1 MTHHGKYFLME
12 KGSRYK
18 RNLSQNPHEDP
29 QSSAL
34 PVNDTGMD
42 GCSKRSLEK
51 PKSRRKT
58 FRHKSLR
65 KESVCSPQSHSRVS
79 KKIHSLTHSFIHSLF
94 NKYMLRT
101 HYVLGIVL
109 GPRDLTRS
117 KVMRVTPSES
127 SWRDKGDKRGWHT

>member
-1 MTHHGKYFLME
+1 ME

-58 FRHKSLR
+58 FRHKRLR

-79 KKIHSLTHSFIHSLF
+79 KKIHSLTHSFIHSF
-94 NKYMLRT
+94 
-101 HYVLGIVL
+101 IVQQIYAEDPL
-109 GPRDLTRS
+109 CARHCSRS
-117 KVMRVTPSES
+117 KGSHEEQS
-127 SWRDKGDKRGWHT
+127 DEGHAFGKLLAGQG